1 MRYFVLLLLM
11 MSVALAV
18 DVKRV
23 GSHTVDENFID
34 TVNYVDYFYGD
45 YANAT
50 AGHIASYEKE
60 TDYIQTRSGPMVISR
75 WSITQSDD
83 ALMLN
88 VTGTYPG
95 FVIKE
100 GDRYKIDGKGFID
113 RLCVDYSISYI
124 GSIDQEFDF
133 DIIVPERLAILS
145 VPPNGSDD
153 MGHLF
158 YNLTVTVQDNTV
170 HRSTRFTVKNATD
183 IYTYCDE
190 RGGLD
195 RLLKKGIIAEE
206 YSGIDRGNLVWVLA
220 VLVMLVLS
228 LSYLVRK

>member
-11 MSVALAV
+11 TSMALAV

-23 GSHTVDENFID
+23 GSHTVDENLTD

-50 AGHIASYEKE
+50 AGYIASYKKE
-60 TDYIQTRSGPMVISR
+60 SDYIQTRSGPLVISR
-75 WSITQSDD
+75 WSITRSED

-113 RLCVDYSISYI
+113 TLCVDYSPSYI

-145 VPPNGSDD
+145 VPPNGSEDTD
-153 MGHLF
+153 HLF
-158 YNLTVTVQDNTV
+158 YNLTVTVNGNTV
-170 HRSTRFTVKNATD
+170 HRGTKFVVKNTTN

-190 RGGLD
+190 RSGLD
-195 RLLKKGIIAEE
+195 RLLKKGIIAGE
-206 YSGIDRGNLVWVLA
+206 YSGVDKSNLVWVLA

>member
-11 MSVALAV
+11 TSMALAV
-18 DVKRV
+18 DIKRI
-23 GSHTVDENFID
+23 GSHTVDDNLTD
-34 TVNYVDYFYGD
+34 TVNYVDYFYDD

-50 AGHIASYEKE
+50 ANQIKGYNKE
-60 TDYIQTRSGPMVISR
+60 TDYIKTRSGPMVISR
-75 WSITQSDD
+75 WSITQSDNV
-83 ALMLN
+83 LVLN

-100 GDRYKIDGKGFID
+100 GGRYKIDGKGFID
-113 RLCVDYSISYI
+113 TLCVDYSSSYI

-153 MGHLF
+153 MEHLF
-158 YNLTVTVQDNTV
+158 YNLTVTVQGNTV

-190 RGGLD
+190 RGRLD
-195 RLLKKGIIAEE
+195 RLLKKGIIAKE
-206 YSGIDRGNLVWVLA
+206 YSGVDKSNLAWVLA

-228 LSYLVRK
+228 LYYLVRK

>member
-11 MSVALAV
+11 TSVALAV
-18 DVKRV
+18 DIKRV
-23 GSHTVDENFID
+23 GTHTVDDSLTN

-50 AGHIASYEKE
+50 ADQIKGYEKE
-60 TDYIQTRSGPMVISR
+60 TDYIQTRSGPTVISR

-83 ALMLN
+83 VLMLN

-95 FVIKE
+95 FVIKQ
-100 GDRYKIDGKGFID
+100 GDKYKIDGKGFID
-113 RLCVDYSISYI
+113 RLCVDYSSDYI

-133 DIIVPERLAILS
+133 DIIVPNRLAILS
-145 VPPNGSDD
+145 VPPNGSND
-153 MGHLF
+153 MEYLF
-158 YNLTVTVQDNTV
+158 YNLTVTVDGNTV
-170 HRSTRFTVKNATD
+170 HRSTRFIVKNTTD

-190 RGGLD
+190 RGELD

-206 YSGIDRGNLVWVLA
+206 YSGVDRGSLVWVLA
-220 VLVMLVLS
+220 ILALLVLS
-228 LSYLVRK
+228 LAYLVRK